1 MDNQKKIFLE
11 KVTSWVSTQTDIIAL
26 ILVGSCATGTDT
38 SPSDIDL
45 VLITRNP
52 QAYIRSST
60 WVQVFGCIER
70 EQTEHY
76 GKLTSLRV
84 FYSNGPEVEFGI
96 TDENWIALPLDIGTL
111 CVLRKGSKVL
121 FERDTSISETI
132 NSEKYLQ

>member
-1 MDNQKKIFLE
+1 MDNQKIIFLD

-38 SPSDIDL
+38 SSSDIDL

-52 QAYIRSST
+52 QAYIRSSA

-70 EQTEHY
+70 KQTEHY

-84 FYSNGPEVEFGI
+84 FYSNGPEIEFGI
-96 TDENWIALPLDIGTL
+96 TDKSWIALPLDEGTL
-111 CVLRKGSKVL
+111 GVIRDGSRVLC
-121 FERDTSISETI
+121 ERDASISEII
-132 NSEKYLQ
+132 NSVQYL

>member
-1 MDNQKKIFLE
+1 MDNQKIIFLD

-38 SPSDIDL
+38 SSSDIDL

-52 QAYIRSST
+52 QAYIRSSA

-70 EQTEHY
+70 KQTEHY

-84 FYSNGPEVEFGI
+84 FYSNGPEMEFGI
-96 TDENWIALPLDIGTL
+96 TDKSWIALPLDEGTL
-111 CVLRKGSKVL
+111 GVLRNGSSVL
-121 FERDTSISETI
+121 CERDASISEII
-132 NSEKYLQ
+132 NSVQYL

>member
-38 SPSDIDL
+38 SSSDIDL

-52 QAYIRSST
+52 QAYIRSSA

-70 EQTEHY
+70 KQTEHY

-84 FYSNGPEVEFGI
+84 FYSNGLEMEFGI
-96 TDENWIALPLDIGTL
+96 TDKSWIALPLDEGTL
-111 CVLRKGSKVL
+111 GVLRDGSRVL
-121 FERDTSISETI
+121 YERDASISEII
-132 NSEKYLQ
+132 NSVQYLQ

>member
-1 MDNQKKIFLE
+1 MDNQKIIFLD

-38 SPSDIDL
+38 SSSDIDL

-52 QAYIRSST
+52 QAYIRSSA

-70 EQTEHY
+70 KQTEHY

-84 FYSNGPEVEFGI
+84 FYSNGPEMEFGI
-96 TDENWIALPLDIGTL
+96 TDKSWIALPLDEATL
-111 CVLRKGSKVL
+111 GVLRDGSRVL
-121 FERDTSISETI
+121 CERDASISEII
-132 NSEKYLQ
+132 NSVRYLQ